1 MIEVRFEPT
10 NTELFAFNLYH
21 DRHKIGEMLVG
32 ITETE
37 LKVYHT
43 FIIGEYYG
51 KGYRRMMLDGV
62 VAYTRSE
69 NLRLFSLCAY
79 ATAQLR
85 LYSDLLP
92 VEFVRLKLA
101 R

>member
-10 NTELFAFNLYH
+10 NTELFAFNLYYN
-21 DRHKIGEMLVG
+21 RHKIGEMLVG
-32 ITETE
+32 IAERE

-43 FIIGEYYG
+43 FLIEEYRG
-51 KGYRRMMLDGV
+51 KGYRRLMLDGV
-62 VAYTRSE
+62 IAYSHSE
-69 NLRLFSLCAY
+69 NLRLFSLCTY

-85 LYSDLLP
+85 LYPDLLP

>member
-10 NTELFAFNLYH
+10 NTELFAFNLYYN
-21 DRHKIGEMLVG
+21 RHKIGETLVG
-32 ITETE
+32 IAGGEI
-37 LKVYHT
+37 KVYHT
-43 FIIGEYYG
+43 FLIEEYRG

-62 VAYTRSE
+62 IAHSRSQ
-69 NLRLFSLCAY
+69 NLRLFSLCTY

-85 LYSDLLP
+85 QYPDLLP